1 VETSEKY
8 VVKIARA
15 TYSSIV
21 FLGSKVDAE
30 AKASEL
36 NSQYQ
41 TDEYKLEKYDPESF
55 LKL

>member
-1 VETSEKY
+1 MY

-21 FLGSKVDAE
+21 FLGPKAAAE

-36 NSQYQ
+36 NRAYQ

-55 LKL
+55 MRL